1 MPNTKRYTRETAMAV
16 LSHISYEEGIVQ
28 RNLNQVKAQATNER
42 ICQDQALV
50 KRVVRALKRP
60 GDHNFKTLAKEHNI
74 PHHTIMYIWR
84 EYQ

>member
-1 MPNTKRYTRETAMAV
+1 MAKRLTHTREGAMAA
-16 LSHISYEEGIVQ
+16 LGAISYEEAIVA
-28 RNLNQVKAQATNER
+28 RSLNWVKAKATNER

-60 GDHNFKTLAKEHNI
+60 GDHNFKQLAREHNI